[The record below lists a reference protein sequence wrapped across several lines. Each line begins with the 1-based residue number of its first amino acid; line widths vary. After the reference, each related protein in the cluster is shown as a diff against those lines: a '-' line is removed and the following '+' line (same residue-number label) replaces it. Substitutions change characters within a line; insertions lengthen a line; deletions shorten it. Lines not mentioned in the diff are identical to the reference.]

1 MMVFTTPSRREHRN
15 AVAAT
20 WGATAADLPGFTV
33 AFAFGRRSGYDALQV
48 SAAEAECRQLT
59 LKTRIG
65 CVWLDAM
72 EVDDSY
78 KNLAFKTRAAVRV
91 AAALRPSPP
100 EWFYKVDD
108 DVYFWPNRLLT
119 RLKWMMSESRSQP
132 GEGPVD
138 IACAEPRRKRVEGA
152 SARASASVPA
162 RASATASVPASATAC
177 ARTGSEGWGLVPPM
191 A

>member
-1 MMVFTTPSRREHRN
+1 MMIFTTPSRREHRD

-20 WGATAADLPGFTV
+20 WGAAAARLPGFSV
-33 AFAFGRRSGYDALQV
+33 AFAFGRRSGYDPHHV
-48 SAAEAECRQLT
+48 SATEAECRQIS
-59 LKTRIG
+59 LKTGIG

-78 KNLAFKTRAAVRV
+78 KNLAFKTRAAVRL
-91 AAALRPSPP
+91 AAALQPSPP

-108 DVYFWPNRLLT
+108 DVYFWPDRLVT
-119 RLKWMMSESRSQP
+119 RLRSMAESQSQ

-152 SARASASVPA
+152 STFTPSD
-162 RASATASVPASATAC
+162 
-177 ARTGSEGWGLVPPM
+177 GWGVRCIHE
-191 A
+191 